1 MYINY
6 FNNAN
11 DICLFLTIFI
21 AGLIIDFIANLVDF
35 KIFAKKYYYKDIN
48 LFEFSICLIYS
59 KIKRHNI

>member
-11 DICLFLTIFI
+11 DIYLFLIIFI
-21 AGLIIDFIANLVDF
+21 VGLIIDFIIDLIDF

-48 LFEFSICLIYS
+48 LFKFSICLIYS
-59 KIKRHNI
+59 KIKRTRY

>member
-11 DICLFLTIFI
+11 DIYVLLIFLILS
-21 AGLIIDFIANLVDF
+21 LIIDYIIKLIDF

-48 LFEFSICLIYS
+48 LFEFSICLICS
-59 KIKRHNI
+59 TLKRTRY